1 MPTATEDA
9 GSPSAESPLAFD
21 PVLSGVEDGENRD
34 LMGTSEDAPATVSSR
49 EEEEDEEEKEEE
61 EDEEGDAGHD
71 NDTSLDVAV
80 TGVELDHTSS
90 ASGVVGSAAYLLG
103 LYPFVVEL
111 VVSRASG
118 TEGLRRSLTALLSTL
133 QAALPTAK
141 APEFPAK
148 HQRNDAA
155 LAQWCTDM
163 TAFLTA
169 HRDALQASE
178 PWLLMLSEESCESDT
193 KRAQMTAIEFILQP
207 FHFDK
212 SDDFVG
218 EEESDT
224 NGSNGRLDMDG
235 ETKNRLENEL
245 GQAEAQVLRL
255 RAELGYSLSNH
266 LTARIRDREE
276 EESIEREEEQATEAD
291 SSPVPYTLTAAD
303 LAILNGGRVPRDKDN
318 EIRAT
323 PGQMQSEM
331 TVPIAVGAGEVP
343 GSNQYRTRLVAFFRD
358 KDPAMLP
365 EVDSMLE
372 SYAGVEE
379 MLFESLELKYSFLAL
394 NPTEI

>member
-9 GSPSAESPLAFD
+9 GSPNAESPLAFD
-21 PVLSGVEDGENRD
+21 PVLSGVEDGEDRD
-34 LMGTSEDAPATVSSR
+34 LMGTNEDAPATVSSR
-49 EEEEDEEEKEEE
+49 EDEENEEEKKEEE
-61 EDEEGDAGHD
+61 DAGHD

-103 LYPFVVEL
+103 LHPFVVEL

-118 TEGLRRSLTALLSTL
+118 TEGLRRSLTTLLSTL

-178 PWLLMLSEESCESDT
+178 PWLLMLSDESCESDT

-266 LTARIRDREE
+266 LTGT
-276 EESIEREEEQATEAD
+276 S
-291 SSPVPYTLTAAD
+291 
-303 LAILNGGRVPRDKDN
+303 
-318 EIRAT
+318 
-323 PGQMQSEM
+323 
-331 TVPIAVGAGEVP
+331 
-343 GSNQYRTRLVAFFRD
+343 TRLEKIAR
-358 KDPAMLP
+358 DPAMLP